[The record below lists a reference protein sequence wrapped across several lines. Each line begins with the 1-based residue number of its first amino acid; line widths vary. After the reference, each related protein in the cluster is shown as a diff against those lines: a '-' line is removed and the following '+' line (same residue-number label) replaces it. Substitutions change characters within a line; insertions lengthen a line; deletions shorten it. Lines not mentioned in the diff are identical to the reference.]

1 MHTILLQAHR
11 GFAYLEILLVVL
23 FAVATLLVMFG
34 YSGKITR
41 FLRKT
46 TLFTMI
52 FFHIQVLIGAVML
65 GTYFANGIDMGGVM
79 KNAEQRFQFVEH
91 PFSMLVI
98 AVLMTMINKK
108 IKTSE
113 KLSMG
118 VFIMA
123 VVSVALFAYALPW
136 AKLFNS

>member
-1 MHTILLQAHR
+1 MHNILLQAHR
-11 GFAYLEILLVVL
+11 GFAYLEIFLVIL
-23 FAVATLLVMFG
+23 FAVSALLVMFG
-34 YSGKITR
+34 YSGKITK

-52 FFHIQVLIGAVML
+52 FFHIQVVIGVIMLIMYLSSGM
-65 GTYFANGIDMGGVM
+65 DMGAVM

-98 AVLMTMINKK
+98 AVLMTIINKK

-118 VFIMA
+118 VFIMSA
-123 VVSVALFAYALPW
+123 VAVALFAFALPW